1 MTCCKK
7 IPARP
12 NVTSEQAGGTV
23 CLSGY
28 FNPLHKGHVRYFKE
42 AKKLGDCLIVIV
54 NNDKQVKLKGSKPFM
69 NQEERLEIVSSI
81 RYVDKALLSID
92 KDKSVIK
99 TLKLVKPDIFA
110 QGGDRTIGNIPEKA
124 ICDKLGIKIVEMV
137 GGEKIQSS
145 STLLKNK

>member
-1 MTCCKK
+1 MHTNTRCREK
-7 IPARP
+7 
-12 NVTSEQAGGTV
+12 TV
-23 CLSGY
+23 CVSGY

-92 KDKSVIK
+92 KDKSVIQ

-110 QGGDRTIGNIPEKA
+110 QGGDRTIGNIPEKE
-124 ICDKLGIKIVEMV
+124 ICVQLGIKIVEMV
-137 GGEKIQSS
+137 GGGKIQSS
-145 STLLKNK
+145 SKLLKK